1 MIEQMCL
8 CENFWSTFT
17 WIYVWEWGGGEM
29 LIITVESVLI
39 GFNKLLPQV
48 AYYVLQEN
56 PFKSSTN
63 YSLLTLTFII
73 TSALCQKGNKLS
85 FNVC

>member
-1 MIEQMCL
+1 
-8 CENFWSTFT
+8 
-17 WIYVWEWGGGEM
+17 M

-39 GFNKLLPQV
+39 GFNKLLPRV

-85 FNVC
+85 FNVCQVLNIPYLKEKEKFDSTFSEVMTQ